1 MCCRS
6 SNPIDNML
14 KMLSDY
20 NNRMEDL
27 VKQRGTELYLEKK
40 QVEEMLYSILPRF
53 ADFKSDWLINWLID

>member
-1 MCCRS
+1 
-6 SNPIDNML
+6 ML